1 MRLYKYLIPQ
11 YYEDFKQSADE
22 WAKIPSL
29 PAAAAESSAP
39 SGLPAAATGGWADLR
54 ELYTEHVVP
63 KELDNWESFTPNQ
76 RSDFVLKKLLHV
88 DHHPTLSRFF
98 VYLQNVHGP
107 HDHHGHARLP

>member
-22 WAKIPSL
+22 WAKSPGL
-29 PAAAAESSAP
+29 PAAPAESSAA
-39 SGLPAAATGGWADLR
+39 SGLPAVATGGWADLR

-76 RSDFVLKKLLHV
+76 RSDFVLTKLLHV
-88 DHHPTLSRFF
+88 DTFDTLSFF
-98 VYLQNVHGP
+98 YL
-107 HDHHGHARLP
+107 